1 MYPLTVSV
9 PHRTVSYRIL
19 PNRTVSDRIAPYRT
33 VSDHIVLYCTVSYR
47 IVSYRTV
54 LYRIVPYRTVS
65 YRIVPYRFV
74 SYCTVFREG
83 PFWSIAQRT
92 VLFDSF
98 PRFFRKSANCTV
110 PKHEPFFVISM
121 LKSLI

>member
-47 IVSYRTV
+47 TVPYCTVS
-54 LYRIVPYRTVS
+54 YRIVPYRTVS
-65 YRIVPYRFV
+65 YRTVSYRTVPFSARDRFGRSHSVPCFLTVFRDFFVKARIVPYQNTNRF
-74 SYCTVFREG
+74 S
-83 PFWSIAQRT
+83 
-92 VLFDSF
+92 LFQ
-98 PRFFRKSANCTV
+98 C
-110 PKHEPFFVISM
+110 
-121 LKSLI
+121 